1 MIAWTAINKMAA
13 RRDDEASRTSISG
26 DANLIPVMATARAR
40 TYPDPGYE
48 GELKVAAESHR
59 PRGSRRKP
67 WNMHMLSPS
76 IQREPGSVRTNA
88 SQSIAFGLERIGLIS
103 LRFPLLVGLAAIV
116 LLIAAAF
123 GITRIKVDDS
133 LSQLFRSETPE
144 FKTFEEVTRRFPSN
158 EFDVLIVVEGK
169 HLLERASI
177 EKLRDL
183 VTDLQLIEGTR
194 GIISLFSARQPPQG
208 GELPAP
214 LFPEQLP
221 EGAEYDRLVQR
232 VMNNEVVRGK
242 LLSEDGELTLIV
254 LALDP
259 DVVASSRLRD
269 VIANIQKTIDDDLA
283 GSGLTAR
290 LSGVPVMQLEI
301 RNAVER
307 DRLLYNAFGFAAGA
321 LIAIVFFRRPSFM
334 IIAAGPPLIA
344 IVIALGALG
353 WFDFRLNMFLNV
365 MTPLIMVISFSDSM
379 QLTFAARDRLLQ
391 GQGRFE
397 AFCNSMLVVGPPS
410 VRTHATAALSFIALQ
425 FSESHLIRTFG
436 EAGLVATL
444 IAMFAVLMLVP
455 LLGVLLVRKESM
467 FAAEVKEADTAV
479 DVLRRFCAWIAARM
493 VSRPG
498 LYSLLSFLIV
508 GGLGLI
514 YANLEPRYRL
524 ADQVPDREQAVAA
537 SHRLDTKLNGA
548 NPIDVLIE
556 FPRGTSL
563 YAPEALATLAEV
575 HATFEKQPGIANVWS
590 LETLRRWLAEKLGKS
605 DVATLKQYVDM
616 LPEYLTRRFIS
627 AEQNAVLVSG
637 RVPDV
642 DASQLLPVIESLDK
656 ALDQVRAKHPG
667 YEMAVTG
674 LSAISARNS
683 ALMIK
688 KLNRGLTLEFLF
700 VAAFI
705 GLAFRSVVVMLAS
718 ILPGIFPVVL
728 SGTLLWLIGE
738 GLQFASVV
746 ALTVSFGLGLSA
758 TIHFLNRLRPEERPD
773 EDPAIAVERA
783 TVLVGPPLILTSV
796 VLACG
801 LIVTVFS
808 DLPSLRLFGWLSAF
822 AMLAAL
828 AADLLILRPTVTF
841 LSRLAR
847 PLGEKRLPRRAF

>member
-1 MIAWTAINKMAA
+1 MSVNQAKASDRSDPSVGLANKPY
-13 RRDDEASRTSISG
+13 T
-26 DANLIPVMATARAR
+26 L
-40 TYPDPGYE
+40 
-48 GELKVAAESHR
+48 
-59 PRGSRRKP
+59 
-67 WNMHMLSPS
+67 
-76 IQREPGSVRTNA
+76 
-88 SQSIAFGLERIGLIS
+88 GLERIGLVS
-103 LRFPLLVGLAAIV
+103 LRFPLVVGLAACV

-123 GITRIKVDDS
+123 GLLRIKVDDS

-144 FKTFEEVTRRFPSN
+144 FKVFEEVTRRFPSN
-158 EFDVLIVVEGK
+158 EFDVLIVAEGK
-169 HLLERASI
+169 NLLERSSI

-183 VTDLQLIEGTR
+183 VTDLQLIDGTR
-194 GIISLFSARQPPQG
+194 GIISIFSARQPPQG
-208 GELPAP
+208 NELPAP
-214 LFPEQLP
+214 LFPDGLP
-221 EGAEYDRLVQR
+221 TGAEYDQLVQR
-232 VMNNEVVRGK
+232 VMSNEIIRGK

-259 DVVASSRLRD
+259 EVVAGSRLRD
-269 VIANIQKTIDDDLA
+269 VIGEIQKAVQGDLA
-283 GSGLTAR
+283 GTGLTAR

-307 DRLLYNAFGFAAGA
+307 DRLVYNAFGFAAGA
-321 LIAIVFFRRPSFM
+321 LIAIIFFRRLSFM
-334 IIAAGPPLIA
+334 IIAAGPPLTA
-344 IVIALGALG
+344 IVLALGALG
-353 WFDFRLNMFLNV
+353 WLDFRLNMFLNV

-391 GQGRFE
+391 GEGKYQ
-397 AFCNSMLVVGPPS
+397 AFCNAMLVVGPAC
-410 VRTHATAALSFIALQ
+410 VLTHATAALSFVALQ
-425 FSESHLIRTFG
+425 FSESDLIRTFG
-436 EAGLVATL
+436 EAGLIATL
-444 IAMFAVLMLVP
+444 IAMVAVLMLVP
-455 LLGVLLVRKESM
+455 LLGILLVRNEST
-467 FAAEVKEADTAV
+467 FAAQVRGADSAL
-479 DVLRRFCAWIAARM
+479 DVLRRFCFWIAARM

-498 LYSLLSFLIV
+498 LYSLLSVLVV

-537 SHRLDTKLNGA
+537 THRLDAKLNGA

-556 FPRGTSL
+556 FPKGKSL
-563 YAPEALATLAEV
+563 YDPETLAVIAAV
-575 HATFEKQPGIANVWS
+575 HETIEKQPGIANVWS
-590 LETLRRWLAEKLGKS
+590 LETLRRWLAEKMGKS
-605 DVATLKQYVDM
+605 DVATLKQYVDI
-616 LPEYLTRRFIS
+616 LPQYLTRRFIS
-627 AEQNAVLVSG
+627 AEQDAVLVSG

-642 DASQLLPVIESLDK
+642 DASQLLPIIQSFDK
-656 ALDQVRAKHPG
+656 ALDQVRARHPG
-667 YEMAVTG
+667 YKIAVTG
-674 LSAISARNS
+674 LSAIAARNS
-683 ALMIK
+683 ALMIE
-688 KLNRGLTLEFLF
+688 KLNGGLTLEFLF
-700 VAAFI
+700 VAALI
-705 GLAFRSVVVMLAS
+705 GLAFRSFVVMLAC
-718 ILPGIFPVVL
+718 IMPGIFPVVL

-758 TIHFLNRLRPEERPD
+758 TIHFLNRLRHEERPD

-801 LIVTVFS
+801 LIVTAFS

-847 PLGEKRLPRRAF
+847 QLGEKRLHRRVF